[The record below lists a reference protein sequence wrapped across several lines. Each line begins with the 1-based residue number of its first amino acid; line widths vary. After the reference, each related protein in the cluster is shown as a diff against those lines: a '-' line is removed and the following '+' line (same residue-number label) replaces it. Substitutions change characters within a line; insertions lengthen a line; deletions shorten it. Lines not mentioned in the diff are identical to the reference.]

1 MVLVEKL
8 YFDLEE
14 VCERWSLP
22 KRDVGYLA
30 ENGLLRVSVRLFDAR
45 IERGVYERDTLD
57 GHPHRIPFEQAM
69 FTGLQDL
76 TRCDAFRVFVAGE
89 AHVVQFDA
97 PGDAYTALIPP
108 TEPLTVTAPQ
118 LVVRREERDRIECS
132 GLLMRRQGGEP
143 PTFEQRH
150 DYREVRLG
158 TLRLSLGRLQS
169 KCRQASARG
178 RAHWGRLVRW
188 QDGPRA
194 SRVHVEA
201 HAGHLQVAAPLEG
214 ADRVGS
220 IRPLPASNQDALIYA
235 RLRSSAPSHSG
246 C

>member
-108 TEPLTVTAPQ
+108 TEPLTVTPPQ

-158 TLRLSLGRLQS
+158 TLRLSLGRLQANVVRHLHEAAHVGDGWCAGKTVLARAGSTS
-169 KCRQASARG
+169 KRMQDIFKSQPRWRELIELDRYG
-178 RAHWGRLVRW
+178 R
-188 QDGPRA
+188 
-194 SRVHVEA
+194 
-201 HAGHLQVAAPLEG
+201 
-214 ADRVGS
+214 
-220 IRPLPASNQDALIYA
+220 Y
-235 RLRSSAPSHSG
+235 RLRIKMR
-246 C
+246 